1 MKFRPFPPLHEERHA
16 SFSPSRQCV
25 ANEDGLFK
33 NLYVITLSGSETG
46 AGMRSATSLFQGSVS
61 GPSRGLKQALV
72 TAPEHTLSITLAHLI
87 THIPQDRFPTFPFPP
102 CLPMILSP
110 GTLDSRRAPRSSPRK
125 HSSGH
130 VWCAD
135 LQSNG
140 AWPGAPCPVRGCW
153 LPRSLG
159 SSSAENLSEL
169 CCMELWRRPACSAL

>member
-1 MKFRPFPPLHEERHA
+1 MHHFP
-16 SFSPSRQCV
+16 PSRQCV